1 MSDKKRLN
9 KVVAIRL
16 NDEEYKSIKN
26 KFKDTD
32 LKDSALFRE
41 LLLSKSAQIEVKKED
56 SKDYSR
62 AVFLINKTSN
72 NINQLAKAINTA
84 YRSEAV
90 SESLFLTYLK
100 ELQAIQNHLLNTIG
114 IKR

>member
-1 MSDKKRLN
+1 MIVSDKKRLN

-16 NDEEYKSIKN
+16 NSEEYDSIKD
-26 KFKDTD
+26 KFQKTN

-41 LLLSKSAQIEVKKED
+41 LLLSKSNQIELKKED
-56 SKDYSR
+56 NKDYSR

-84 YRSEAV
+84 YRSETV
-90 SESLFLTYLK
+90 SEGLFLSYLK
-100 ELQAIQNHLLNTIG
+100 ELQAIQNNLLNM
-114 IKR
+114 IKA